1 MRIKN
6 TISGNN
12 TKNQATPGAPALHIK
27 FNIQV
32 QNKMYTTL
40 MINIIGLF
48 VTLQEYE
55 PTQYMFVLPKF

>member
-1 MRIKN
+1 
-6 TISGNN
+6 
-12 TKNQATPGAPALHIK
+12 
-27 FNIQV
+27 
-32 QNKMYTTL
+32 MYTTL